1 MCVRVCVCVYVCA
14 CVYVC
19 VCIRVC
25 VYVCVYVCVCTCV
38 CVCACAMYI
47 HVCLCMCTCLRVVY
61 SVVLLNYLVMCL
73 VYVMLNVN
81 LFYTGYSIVFL
92 NTAWKLI
99 VHHSSLL
106 RYPCLGNV
114 TCNVYYIAII

>member
-1 MCVRVCVCVYVCA
+1 MYVRVCVYVCA
-14 CVYVC
+14 CVYV
-19 VCIRVC
+19 RVC
-25 VYVCVYVCVCTCV
+25 VRVY
-38 CVCACAMYI
+38 VCACAVYI

-81 LFYTGYSIVFL
+81 LFYTGYLIVFL

-106 RYPCLGNV
+106 RYPCLGYV
-114 TCNVYYIAII
+114 TCNVYYIAIIVFIDNIYVTV